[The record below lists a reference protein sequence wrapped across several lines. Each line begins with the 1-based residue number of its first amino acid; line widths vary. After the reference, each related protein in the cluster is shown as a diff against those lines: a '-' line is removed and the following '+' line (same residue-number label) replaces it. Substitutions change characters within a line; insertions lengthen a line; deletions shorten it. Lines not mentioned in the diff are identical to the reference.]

1 LAERLRAIEPAQPS
15 PAAKIRAWNLALAEL
30 QKPSSRSRKSASRGR
45 LMLAG
50 LAAAALLVAGA
61 VGAAADSLPDSA
73 LYPIKGAVEN
83 VQGIV
88 ALTPGDRFDHHL
100 ALARTRLRE
109 AEAMFASHR
118 VDLADQAL
126 NQLDDQLTSAAVLV
140 RTIKATDPAVAGSLE
155 QKLKQAVEIHD
166 NQLAGLQGQV
176 TNPTAVS
183 AITKARNRAL
193 DALQVAAAPPVH
205 GQGNNASASPSARAH
220 GQVSPG
226 SAPSDSVK
234 PSRQP

>member
-1 LAERLRAIEPAQPS
+1 
-15 PAAKIRAWNLALAEL
+15 
-30 QKPSSRSRKSASRGR
+30 
-45 LMLAG
+45 
-50 LAAAALLVAGA
+50 
-61 VGAAADSLPDSA
+61 
-73 LYPIKGAVEN
+73 
-83 VQGIV
+83 
-88 ALTPGDRFDHHL
+88 
-100 ALARTRLRE
+100 
-109 AEAMFASHR
+109 MFASHR